1 MGVVTITSNL
11 RAWLQYQLGPSWHV
25 LIWFL
30 GLSGVIGFFANLR
43 AIIELF
49 ALVLMGIYLVTDP
62 LFDRVLSK
70 FGEDNQDHVVSNI
83 LIYVLASLILTLV
96 FTVMKRRSILRQLE
110 AAEAEKAWRAE
121 QARSQRNSEAE
132 SEGSAAVGGAFLG
145 GLLGLGLGLIFLPV
159 LPAVAGLGA
168 LIGGLAGAGA
178 EDEERAVEAALDSR
192 SATYSPT
199 DRRALERNATR
210 QGITVFLSTMLK
222 AALICGLIGVLTYN
236 RSEGWNRAMEME
248 LRTELAIAKVA
259 CTLQPED
266 TYVLQLEPIEVSKD
280 KSIEA
285 PKDPYQPNFCR
296 EELELRRAELKLH
309 RERREAAEAA
319 EADRKTAELARKA
332 AELARER

>member
-110 AAEAEKAWRAE
+110 AAEAEIHAGGVGEVRFSCTGRLAWR
-121 QARSQRNSEAE
+121 RHR
-132 SEGSAAVGGAFLG
+132 
-145 GLLGLGLGLIFLPV
+145 
-159 LPAVAGLGA
+159 
-168 LIGGLAGAGA
+168 
-178 EDEERAVEAALDSR
+178 
-192 SATYSPT
+192 
-199 DRRALERNATR
+199 
-210 QGITVFLSTMLK
+210 
-222 AALICGLIGVLTYN
+222 
-236 RSEGWNRAMEME
+236 
-248 LRTELAIAKVA
+248 
-259 CTLQPED
+259 
-266 TYVLQLEPIEVSKD
+266 
-280 KSIEA
+280 
-285 PKDPYQPNFCR
+285 
-296 EELELRRAELKLH
+296 RRAEVLV
-309 RERREAAEAA
+309 
-319 EADRKTAELARKA
+319 
-332 AELARER
+332 